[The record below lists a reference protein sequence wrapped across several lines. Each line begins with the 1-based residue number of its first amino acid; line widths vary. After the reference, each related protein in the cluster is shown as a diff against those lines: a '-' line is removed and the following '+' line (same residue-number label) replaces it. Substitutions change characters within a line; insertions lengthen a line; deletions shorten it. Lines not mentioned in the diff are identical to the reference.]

1 MLAQQAQIE
10 ALTGQPIAQ
19 TIDPMPY
26 FAEQQPFDVRRS
38 LSFGV
43 ETKKTKRDKR
53 LVFFVSV

>member
-26 FAEQQPFDVRRS
+26 FAEQQPFGVRRG
-38 LSFGV
+38 LSFG
-43 ETKKTKRDKR
+43 
-53 LVFFVSV
+53 